1 MQSLIEKFNRYPI
14 WANVL
19 MWVILIFGFMSLKNI
34 NSSFFPENPST
45 MIIVDMVYPGTS
57 PQEIEEVLVKKVEEN
72 LVGMEGVDWTTSYS
86 TENRG
91 TIRVNLLESYDAEDI
106 LIDVQN
112 AVDRISPYPS
122 GAEKPQVYVV
132 PPRTR
137 SIEVGIVGAADLWA
151 LKDRAERFEAILRS
165 KPGVTQI
172 SFEGIPQREIAIEV
186 NQNALLS
193 RRISLDQVYQAVQ
206 NSNRDLSGG
215 SIKTSSEEML
225 IRSYQKKNLAS
236 DLKNTI
242 ITSTELGGVVY
253 LKDIAQVTEKWAD
266 VPTAT
271 YFNGTRAILIKVD
284 KTPSEDI
291 LHIKDQT
298 MIALEE
304 FRALYPEVEAKVLI
318 DATDH
323 LQGRIDLLNK
333 NGLIGFVLV
342 VLVLSLFLNWRI
354 AFWVAIGI
362 PISFAGMFI
371 IANLVGITINV
382 LSLFGM
388 IVVIGIL
395 VDDAI
400 VVAEQIYQ
408 EKEKGATSFEA
419 ATVGLQQ
426 IIAPVFTAVLTTVL
440 AFLPF
445 FFLEGRLGSMVWQ
458 MALVVI
464 GALIF
469 SLVESFFI
477 LPAHLSHSK
486 GLQGH
491 DSDNPLRKKLEAT
504 YQKLAALYGRSLN
517 FTLKYKYMTALVPL
531 ACIIITI
538 GMLKGKVI
546 EFNPFPKMDR
556 ESVAVSL
563 SMVPGTPVEKT
574 DAILQEIERGAWA
587 LNESFKSDMVIG
599 DSMIVAMKRTLGSN
613 RDGET
618 GSHAGDLKIS
628 FAKAEHRSIS
638 SMVIMK
644 KLRVLF
650 KDYPGVENLNF
661 VAGHWGR
668 PISFALVSED
678 LESLSEAKDSLLTR
692 LSEYPE
698 LKDIGDSEVK
708 GRREIRLDLKPTAH
722 SYQLTSG
729 EIARQ
734 VRSAWFGREIQRLQ
748 RGPDEIQMWLRLREA
763 DRASIEQLRQFLIRT
778 PQGDLIPLER
788 LAEFSIDRSPAIIEH
803 LDGARQIGVSAD
815 FADPNTSST
824 TMMGRLQ
831 EEVIPDIQAAFP
843 NVSIG
848 GEGQSRQNAK
858 MASSVAK
865 SFPPALFAILVVL
878 ILVFRSYLQ
887 SGLIFLMIP
896 LGIVGAFWGHLV
908 HGQLVTQLSAFGIIA
923 LTGVVI
929 NDSIVFIDQINIYIR
944 QGKTVRQ
951 SIIDA
956 GINRFRPIVLTTLT
970 TVSGLWPLIM
980 ETSFQAQF
988 LIPMAISVAYGLLLG
1003 SVFIL
1008 YLVPNFFWIL
1018 NDLRAGWKLFWLWL
1032 GDDLGS
1038 YLNSETNRL
1047 NLDSDQLDELRR
1059 SVEPAYQEIQDM
1071 KGEHND

>member
-1 MQSLIEKFNRYPI
+1 MRALIEWFNRYPI

-19 MWVILIFGFMSLKNI
+19 MWVILIFGFLSLKNI
-34 NSSFFPENPST
+34 NSSFFPENPSGLI
-45 MIIVDMVYPGTS
+45 MVDMIYPGTS
-57 PQEIEEVLVKKVEEN
+57 PEEIEEVLVKKVEEN
-72 LVGMEGVDWTTSYS
+72 LVGIEGVDWTTSYS
-86 TENRG
+86 SENRG
-91 TIRVNLLESYDAEDI
+91 TIRVYVQESYDENDI
-106 LIDVQN
+106 LIDVKN
-112 AVDRISPYPS
+112 AVDRISAYPE

-132 PPRTR
+132 PARTR
-137 SIEVGIVGAADLWA
+137 SIEVGIVGDADLWS

-172 SFEGIPQREIAIEV
+172 SFEGVPTREISIEV
-186 NQNALLS
+186 DQEALLA
-193 RRISLDQVYQAVQ
+193 RNMTLDEVYRAIQ
-206 NSNRDLSGG
+206 SNNKDLSGG
-215 SIKTSSEEML
+215 SIKTQAEELL
-225 IRSYQKKNLAS
+225 IRSYQKKSLAHEIGQTVLRS
-236 DLKNTI
+236 NEGHAETI
-242 ITSTELGGVVY
+242 LT
-253 LKDIAQVTEKWAD
+253 DIAEVKERWAD
-266 VPTAT
+266 VPDAT

-284 KTPSEDI
+284 KTASEDI
-291 LHIKDQT
+291 LHVKDMT
-298 MIALEE
+298 VETLDE
-304 FRALYPEVEAKVLI
+304 FRQLYPEVDAKILI

-323 LQGRIDLLNK
+323 LKGRIDLLTE

-354 AFWVAIGI
+354 AFWVALGI

-371 IANLVGITINV
+371 IANMVGITINV

-419 ATVGLQQ
+419 ATRGMRQ
-426 IIAPVFTAVLTTVL
+426 IIAPVFTAVLTTVM

-445 FFLEGRLGSMVWQ
+445 FFLEGSLGKMVWQ

-486 GLQGH
+486 GLH
-491 DSDNPLRKKLEAT
+491 SHEEDHPLRKKMEAIYQFLAST
-504 YQKLAALYGRSLN
+504 YGKSLKVAI
-517 FTLKYKYMTALVPL
+517 KYKYMTVLIPL
-531 ACIIITI
+531 ACIIITV
-538 GMLKGKVI
+538 GMVQGKVI

-556 ESVAVSL
+556 ESVAISL

-574 DAILQEIERGAWA
+574 DAILKEIEAGVWA
-587 LNESFKSDMVIG
+587 MNPSFTGELLKG
-599 DSMIVAMKRTLGSN
+599 DSMFTAIKRTLGSN
-613 RDGET
+613 RDGES

-628 FAKAEHRSIS
+628 FAKAENRKIS
-638 SMVIMK
+638 SMIIMK
-644 KLRVLF
+644 KLRTLF

-668 PISFALVSED
+668 PVSFGLVSENLQD
-678 LESLSEAKDSLLTR
+678 LTQAKDSLVAR
-692 LSEYPE
+692 LEQYPE
-698 LKDIGDSEVK
+698 LKDIGDSEVR
-708 GRREIRLDLKPTAH
+708 GRREILLELKPLAQ
-722 SYQLTSG
+722 SYGLTSG
-729 EIARQ
+729 EVSRQ
-734 VRSAWFGREIQRLQ
+734 VRQAWFGQEIQRLQ
-748 RGPDEIQMWLRLREA
+748 RGPDEIQMWLRLEDSNRQ
-763 DRASIEQLRQFLIRT
+763 SMEQLRSFQVTT
-778 PQGDLIPLER
+778 PTGLKLPLER
-788 LAEFSIDRSPAIIEH
+788 LAEFSLSRGPAIIEH

-815 FADPNTSST
+815 FSDPGMSST
-824 TMMGRLQ
+824 TMLGRLN

-843 NVSIG
+843 SVKIG

-858 MASSVAK
+858 MAQSISKA
-865 SFPPALFAILVVL
+865 FPPALMAILVIL

-896 LGIVGAFWGHLV
+896 LGIIGSFWGHLV
-908 HGQLVTQLSAFGIIA
+908 HGQMITQLSAFGIIA

-944 QGKTVRQ
+944 EGKPLHQ
-951 SIIDA
+951 AIIDA
-956 GINRFRPIVLTTLT
+956 GVNRFRPIILTTLT
-970 TVSGLWPLIM
+970 TVSGLFPLIL

-1003 SVFIL
+1003 SLFIL
-1008 YLVPNFFWIL
+1008 YLVPTFFAIL
-1018 NDLRAGWKLFWLWL
+1018 NDIRLGSFLGWKWL
-1032 GDDLGS
+1032 GDELEEYRDVNTGKITFSPEQIQKL
-1038 YLNSETNRL
+1038 RL
-1047 NLDSDQLDELRR
+1047 ER
-1059 SVEPAYQEIQDM
+1059 EPSYQELQAL
-1071 KGEHND
+1071 KEEH